1 MDKKLDLIFSEDPG
15 KLLLDVRS
23 HLEKEKR
30 EPLSLNVVKEC
41 NNFCALV
48 VSKEKEDF
56 IG

>member
-30 EPLSLNVVKEC
+30 EPLSLNVVKEH

-48 VSKEKEDF
+48 VSKEKEEF